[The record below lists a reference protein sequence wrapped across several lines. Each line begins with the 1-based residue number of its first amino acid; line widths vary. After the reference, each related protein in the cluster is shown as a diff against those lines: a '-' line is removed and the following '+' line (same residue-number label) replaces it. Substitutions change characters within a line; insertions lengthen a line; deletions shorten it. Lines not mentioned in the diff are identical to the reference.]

1 MPKGPKGPKRFAN
14 LTGFVLAGGLSQR
27 MGQPKRD
34 LPLGGEPMI
43 ARQIRLLSLLCGS
56 VGVVGGPKPPTGASY
71 FFCGDEWPGRGPLGG
86 IFSGLA
92 RTRTEYNL
100 FMGCDMPFLTPLL
113 LRYISERA
121 LAGRADVTA
130 PESHD
135 RRVQPLCA
143 VYRRRARAAI
153 RMSLMQGKNKTSGF
167 YGRVCCSVVRWPELS
182 RAGFR
187 PDIFTNINTPEDYRA
202 ARTVIEWKS

>member
-1 MPKGPKGPKRFAN
+1 MPKRFDN
-14 LTGFVLAGGLSQR
+14 LTGFVLAGGRSRR

-34 LPLGGEPMI
+34 LLLAGEPMI
-43 ARQIRLLSLLCGS
+43 SRQLRLLRSLCGG
-56 VGVVGGPKPPTGASY
+56 VGVVGGPKPPSRASH
-71 FFCGDEWPGRGPLGG
+71 FFCADEWPGRGPLGG

-100 FMGCDMPFLTPLL
+100 FVGCDMPFLTPLF

-130 PESHD
+130 PESND

-143 VYRRRARAAI
+143 VYRRRARVAI
-153 RMSLMQGKNKTSGF
+153 RMSLMRGENKTSGF
-167 YGRVCCSVVRWPELS
+167 YGRVCCSIIRWPELS

-187 PDIFTNINTPEDYRA
+187 PEVFANINTPEDYAA
-202 ARTVIEWKS
+202 ARKAAERRPRPGAGE